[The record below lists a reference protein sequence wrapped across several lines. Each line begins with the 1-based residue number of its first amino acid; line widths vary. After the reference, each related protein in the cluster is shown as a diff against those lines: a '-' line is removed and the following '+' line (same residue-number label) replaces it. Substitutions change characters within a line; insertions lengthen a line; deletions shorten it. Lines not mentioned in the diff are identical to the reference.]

1 MLPFRSVKNFYP
13 RPPRGGRPPAVARG
27 YPSAKISIHA
37 LREEGDVGGDPAL
50 GLFGISIHALREEGD
65 AGPQLRERPERI
77 SIHALREEGDEEG
90 PKVFRLKTNFY
101 PRPPRGGRPLT
112 VRLSALPRSFLSTP
126 SARRATSAS
135 LPCRSPARF
144 LSTPSARRATYL
156 LTVPPTSIKISI
168 HALREEGDD
177 VGVDDVVHIARF
189 LSTPSARRATRAS
202 STATSTC
209 SYFYPRPPRGGRL
222 SPSCVYALHW
232 KFLSTPSARR
242 ATKAIDDYTM
252 QLIISIHALR
262 EEGDRRRPHQR
273 PAGGISIHALRE
285 EGDPIVFRLYLKLE
299 VFLSTPSARRATC
312 MRQEQNSSICISIHA
327 LREEGDPTTP
337 VTVRCMFLFLSTP
350 SARRATMSG
359 QGSFVPTE
367 DFYPRPPRGGRRLLI
382 CAADLGGH
390 ISIHALREEG
400 DEKAQD

>member
-1 MLPFRSVKNFYP
+1 MVTRPSV
-13 RPPRGGRPPAVARG
+13 
-27 YPSAKISIHA
+27 
-37 LREEGDVGGDPAL
+37 
-50 GLFGISIHALREEGD
+50 
-65 AGPQLRERPERI
+65 
-77 SIHALREEGDEEG
+77 
-90 PKVFRLKTNFY
+90 
-101 PRPPRGGRPLT
+101 
-112 VRLSALPRSFLSTP
+112 
-126 SARRATSAS
+126 S
-135 LPCRSPARF
+135 LA
-144 LSTPSARRATYL
+144 
-156 LTVPPTSIKISI
+156 
-168 HALREEGDD
+168 
-177 VGVDDVVHIARF
+177 F

-285 EGDPIVFRLYLKLE
+285 EGDRRRPHQRPAGGISIHALREEGDTVSGYTKAQVLK
-299 VFLSTPSARRATC
+299 FLSTPSARRATC

>member
-189 LSTPSARRATRAS
+189 LSTPSARRAT
-202 STATSTC
+202 
-209 SYFYPRPPRGGRL
+209 
-222 SPSCVYALHW
+222 
-232 KFLSTPSARR
+232 
-242 ATKAIDDYTM
+242 
-252 QLIISIHALR
+252 
-262 EEGDRRRPHQR
+262 
-273 PAGGISIHALRE
+273 
-285 EGDPIVFRLYLKLE
+285 
-299 VFLSTPSARRATC
+299 C

-350 SARRATMSG
+350 SARRAT
-359 QGSFVPTE
+359 
-367 DFYPRPPRGGRRLLI
+367 
-382 CAADLGGH
+382 
-390 ISIHALREEG
+390 
-400 DEKAQD
+400 

>member
-144 LSTPSARRATYL
+144 LSTPSARRAT
-156 LTVPPTSIKISI
+156 
-168 HALREEGDD
+168 
-177 VGVDDVVHIARF
+177 
-189 LSTPSARRATRAS
+189 RAS

-299 VFLSTPSARRATC
+299 VFLSTPSARRATRSAATRRRRC
-312 MRQEQNSSICISIHA
+312 SNFYPRPPRGGRLVCAKNK
-327 LREEGDPTTP
+327 TP
-337 VTVRCMFLFLSTP
+337 AFVFLSTP
-350 SARRATMSG
+350 SARRATP
-359 QGSFVPTE
+359 Q
-367 DFYPRPPRGGRRLLI
+367 RR
-382 CAADLGGH
+382 
-390 ISIHALREEG
+390 
-400 DEKAQD
+400 

>member
-189 LSTPSARRATRAS
+189 LSTPSARRATRSA
-202 STATSTC
+202 ATRRRRC
-209 SYFYPRPPRGGRL
+209 SNFYPRPPRGGRL
-222 SPSCVYALHW
+222 LKNGCAFVS
-232 KFLSTPSARR
+232 
-242 ATKAIDDYTM
+242 M
-252 QLIISIHALR
+252 NISIHALR
-262 EEGDRRRPHQR
+262 EEGDRSSTTKAPT
-273 PAGGISIHALRE
+273 GTISIHALRE
-285 EGDPIVFRLYLKLE
+285 EGDLHSPAAMVLDR
-299 VFLSTPSARRATC
+299 T
-312 MRQEQNSSICISIHA
+312 ISIHA
-327 LREEGDPTTP
+327 LREEGDGCKLRNLRD
-337 VTVRCMFLFLSTP
+337 VE
-350 SARRATMSG
+350 A
-359 QGSFVPTE
+359 
-367 DFYPRPPRGGRRLLI
+367 
-382 CAADLGGH
+382 

-400 DEKAQD
+400 DWRVR

>member
-50 GLFGISIHALREEGD
+50 GLFG
-65 AGPQLRERPERI
+65 I

-144 LSTPSARRATYL
+144 LSTPSARRAT
-156 LTVPPTSIKISI
+156 VAVVRVCF
-168 HALREEGDD
+168 ALE
-177 VGVDDVVHIARF
+177 
-189 LSTPSARRATRAS
+189 
-202 STATSTC
+202 
-209 SYFYPRPPRGGRL
+209 
-222 SPSCVYALHW
+222 
-232 KFLSTPSARR
+232 
-242 ATKAIDDYTM
+242 
-252 QLIISIHALR
+252 ISIHALR

-299 VFLSTPSARRATC
+299 VFLSTPSARRAT
-312 MRQEQNSSICISIHA
+312 RSA
-327 LREEGDPTTP
+327 ATRRR
-337 VTVRCMFLFLSTP
+337 RCSN
-350 SARRATMSG
+350 
-359 QGSFVPTE
+359 
-367 DFYPRPPRGGRRLLI
+367 FYPRPPRGGRRLLI

>member
-1 MLPFRSVKNFYP
+1 M
-13 RPPRGGRPPAVARG
+13 
-27 YPSAKISIHA
+27 
-37 LREEGDVGGDPAL
+37 
-50 GLFGISIHALREEGD
+50 
-65 AGPQLRERPERI
+65 
-77 SIHALREEGDEEG
+77 
-90 PKVFRLKTNFY
+90 
-101 PRPPRGGRPLT
+101 
-112 VRLSALPRSFLSTP
+112 
-126 SARRATSAS
+126 
-135 LPCRSPARF
+135 
-144 LSTPSARRATYL
+144 
-156 LTVPPTSIKISI
+156 PPTSIKISI

-209 SYFYPRPPRGGRL
+209 SYFYPRPPRGGRPLTVRL
-222 SPSCVYALHW
+222 SALPRS
-232 KFLSTPSARR
+232 FLSTPSARR

-262 EEGDRRRPHQR
+262 EEGDTVSGYTKAQ
-273 PAGGISIHALRE
+273 
-285 EGDPIVFRLYLKLE
+285 VLK
-299 VFLSTPSARRATC
+299 FLSTPSARRATC

>member
-27 YPSAKISIHA
+27 YPSAK
-37 LREEGDVGGDPAL
+37 
-50 GLFGISIHALREEGD
+50 ISIHALREEGD

-126 SARRATSAS
+126 SARRATRSA
-135 LPCRSPARF
+135 
-144 LSTPSARRATYL
+144 
-156 LTVPPTSIKISI
+156 
-168 HALREEGDD
+168 
-177 VGVDDVVHIARF
+177 
-189 LSTPSARRATRAS
+189 ATRRRR
-202 STATSTC
+202 C
-209 SYFYPRPPRGGRL
+209 SNFYPRPPRGGRL

-262 EEGDRRRPHQR
+262 EEGDTVSGYTKAQ
-273 PAGGISIHALRE
+273 
-285 EGDPIVFRLYLKLE
+285 VLK
-299 VFLSTPSARRATC
+299 FLSTPSARRATC

>member
-144 LSTPSARRATYL
+144 LSTPSARRAT
-156 LTVPPTSIKISI
+156 VAVVRVCF
-168 HALREEGDD
+168 ALE
-177 VGVDDVVHIARF
+177 
-189 LSTPSARRATRAS
+189 
-202 STATSTC
+202 
-209 SYFYPRPPRGGRL
+209 
-222 SPSCVYALHW
+222 
-232 KFLSTPSARR
+232 
-242 ATKAIDDYTM
+242 
-252 QLIISIHALR
+252 
-262 EEGDRRRPHQR
+262 
-273 PAGGISIHALRE
+273 
-285 EGDPIVFRLYLKLE
+285 
-299 VFLSTPSARRATC
+299 
-312 MRQEQNSSICISIHA
+312 ISIHA

>member
-1 MLPFRSVKNFYP
+1 MVTRPSVSL
-13 RPPRGGRPPAVARG
+13 A
-27 YPSAKISIHA
+27 
-37 LREEGDVGGDPAL
+37 
-50 GLFGISIHALREEGD
+50 
-65 AGPQLRERPERI
+65 
-77 SIHALREEGDEEG
+77 
-90 PKVFRLKTNFY
+90 
-101 PRPPRGGRPLT
+101 
-112 VRLSALPRSFLSTP
+112 FLSTP
-126 SARRATSAS
+126 SARRATLAHNYESG
-135 LPCRSPARF
+135 LNGF

-299 VFLSTPSARRATC
+299 VFLSTPSARRATRSAATRRRRC
-312 MRQEQNSSICISIHA
+312 SNFYPRPPRGGRHVDLRVDRDDGSISIHA
-327 LREEGDPTTP
+327 LREEGDK
-337 VTVRCMFLFLSTP
+337 
-350 SARRATMSG
+350 
-359 QGSFVPTE
+359 
-367 DFYPRPPRGGRRLLI
+367 GGRP
-382 CAADLGGH
+382 
-390 ISIHALREEG
+390 
-400 DEKAQD
+400 

>member
-65 AGPQLRERPERI
+65 LSPYGAAHEHQ
-77 SIHALREEGDEEG
+77 D
-90 PKVFRLKTNFY
+90 FY
-101 PRPPRGGRPLT
+101 PRPPRGGRPD
-112 VRLSALPRSFLSTP
+112 RFPPLSQT
-126 SARRATSAS
+126 
-135 LPCRSPARF
+135 
-144 LSTPSARRATYL
+144 
-156 LTVPPTSIKISI
+156 
-168 HALREEGDD
+168 
-177 VGVDDVVHIARF
+177 
-189 LSTPSARRATRAS
+189 
-202 STATSTC
+202 
-209 SYFYPRPPRGGRL
+209 
-222 SPSCVYALHW
+222 
-232 KFLSTPSARR
+232 
-242 ATKAIDDYTM
+242 
-252 QLIISIHALR
+252 
-262 EEGDRRRPHQR
+262 
-273 PAGGISIHALRE
+273 GGISIHALRE
-285 EGDPIVFRLYLKLE
+285 EGDTVSGYTKAQVLK
-299 VFLSTPSARRATC
+299 FLSTPSARRATC